1 MRVLIREAAGAQ
13 APLGEA
19 LLRMA
24 GLVER
29 NTVERSP
36 PPRPA
41 VVTDLY
47 RAFKE
52 EGRRLVDITWEQHRL
67 HESRRWSASELVE
80 SVRLD
85 QLTEKDRFVVWNAG
99 KAEMTAKPSADRMAR
114 LADQECRRWV
124 GKDNVVASIIQSLG
138 TWSRYWNEEE
148 SHHETSFTQ
157 LAMRVGF
164 EPLSDATVIE
174 YRKVFPDDDLLRTVT
189 MLAFSESIASV
200 NYGQYMRQ
208 VADPGLRTLFKHVG
222 ADEVQHMQYFISF
235 AKALVDSGAY
245 PIKDAFAVAH
255 FFLREE
261 GELYGSAREHV
272 EDRGTH
278 INWWDHLENE
288 AGQTAVAPEA
298 LDRKRSLIL
307 HSLRRITGV
316 ACASAQEV
324 EDYWLDLVGG

>member
-1 MRVLIREAAGAQ
+1 MATVREHGLLK
-13 APLGEA
+13 PVSLEDA
-19 LLRMA
+19 LVRMS
-24 GLVER
+24 GLVE
-29 NTVERSP
+29 SP
-36 PPRPA
+36 AELAPPRRPT
-41 VVTDLY
+41 VVADLY

-52 EGRRLVDITWEQHRL
+52 EGRRLVDITWDQHRL
-67 HESRRWSASELVE
+67 HEARRWSATALVE
-80 SVRLD
+80 SVCLE
-85 QLTEKDRFVVWNAG
+85 QLTEKDRFVVWSAG

-114 LADQECRRWV
+114 LADKECRRWV
-124 GKDNVVASIIQSLG
+124 GKDSVVASIVQALG

-148 SHHETSFTQ
+148 AHHETSFTQ
-157 LAMRVGF
+157 LAMLAGF
-164 EPLSDATVIE
+164 EPLSDDAVIE

-208 VADPGLRTLFKHVG
+208 VSDPGLKMLFKHVG

-245 PIKDAFAVAH
+245 PAKEAFAVAH

-278 INWWDHLENE
+278 INWWDHLESE
-288 AGQTAVAPEA
+288 AGQAAAAPEA

-316 ACASAQEV
+316 ACASAEEV
-324 EDYWLDLVGG
+324 EDTWMDLVGC